1 MTPDHSTHTPAPPV
15 AVEPRSLNRRWLTLG
30 VAGTAAAA
38 GLFTAWWQMQALAQT
53 SAKNDADNGIF
64 KLKFDAPSGPALDMA
79 RFQGKPLLVNFWA
92 TWCPP
97 CIEELPLID
106 AFYKENAAKGWQVV
120 GLAADQSSAV
130 RQFLGKKP
138 LGFPIG
144 IIGLKGIDLSK
155 NLGNLTGGLPFSVV
169 YGADGKVAQR
179 KIGKLNEVDLRRW
192 SELK

>member
-1 MTPDHSTHTPAPPV
+1 MTPDDSTPALTAAAPHST
-15 AVEPRSLNRRWLTLG
+15 SRRWLTLG
-30 VAGTAAAA
+30 IAGAAGTA
-38 GLFTAWWQMQALAQT
+38 GLLTAWWQMQALAQAAT
-53 SAKNDADNGIF
+53 KTAADGDIF
-64 KLKFDAPSGPALDMA
+64 KLKFDAPNGPALDMK
-79 RFQGKPLLVNFWA
+79 RFAGKPLLINFWA

-106 AFYKENAAKGWQVV
+106 AFYKENNPKGWQVV
-120 GLAADQSSAV
+120 GLAADQPNAV

-144 IIGLKGIDLSK
+144 IIGLKGIELSK

-179 KIGKLNEVDLRRW
+179 KIGKLSEADLKRW
-192 SELK
+192 GELK